1 MVNDKIANDI
11 AGLQAS
17 RLNNVI
23 DPNPQY
29 TDTTFSKEVTELFD
43 PSCLAYLDSE
53 GRLCVDS
60 VTVSSEIIFNYPFT
74 ELMEKGVEEIR
85 IQFTVEGE
93 GSPVFAGFGL
103 GSSTVKDFKSYEIV
117 VNDTVNVDETIST
130 LSFSKEDVAYY
141 MKTGLFRLYL
151 VFLQGNS
158 VCNVKLSNVIVTFTY
173 TNNIV
178 NEVKV
183 IENRLEALGFT
194 GGGGDVVDLIYPVG
208 SIYMS
213 VNSTS
218 PSTLFG
224 GTWEKI
230 KDTFLLASGD
240 IYSNG
245 ATGGEATHT
254 LTIDEM
260 PSHTHKTNMR
270 HYQGSASTTYYS
282 SSWTNQKAVEI
293 GIDNTGGDQPHN
305 NMPPYLTVNV
315 WKRTA

>member
-1 MVNDKIANDI
+1 MPDKTINGIVTWLRNWFYDESEVDN
-11 AGLQAS
+11 L
-17 RLNNVI
+17 LN
-23 DPNPQY
+23 
-29 TDTTFSKEVTELFD
+29 SKQNTL
-43 PSCLAYLDSE
+43 
-53 GRLCVDS
+53 
-60 VTVSSEIIFNYPFT
+60 VSGTNIKTINNQS
-74 ELMEKGVEEIR
+74 L
-85 IQFTVEGE
+85 
-93 GSPVFAGFGL
+93 L
-103 GSSTVKDFKSYEIV
+103 G
-117 VNDTVNVDETIST
+117 
-130 LSFSKEDVAYY
+130 
-141 MKTGLFRLYL
+141 
-151 VFLQGNS
+151 QGNIS
-158 VCNVKLSNVIVTFTY
+158 IQ
-173 TNNIV
+173 
-178 NEVKV
+178 
-183 IENRLEALGFT
+183 
-194 GGGGDVVDLIYPVG
+194 GGGSDVVDLVYPIG